1 MNEFEFLDSYAA
13 WFFNNINTWGLLS
26 FQYITDISRWT
37 KAMSLNLR
45 HDVCKNNLW
54 LNMMMI
60 EPTYFP
66 PIFSCY
72 TKRNIF
78 LQLLDSWNTKRTLFI
93 FTVFSFHFAT
103 VNWGTKNLSS
113 LLNNYALYLKL
124 LHLCG
129 IKYILWKYI

>member
-1 MNEFEFLDSYAA
+1 MWIVIVLNSFLDFSRYDGYINNKKLNLNSNFVIYILEAKDSLKLYFSNKLNEFEFLDSYAA

-78 LQLLDSWNTKRTLFI
+78 LQLLDYMNTK
-93 FTVFSFHFAT
+93 
-103 VNWGTKNLSS
+103 
-113 LLNNYALYLKL
+113 
-124 LHLCG
+124 
-129 IKYILWKYI
+129 